1 MEKDAIMSKAK
12 ETILSWFEWAKER
25 THPAQASQK
34 PEALAD
40 LLVLDASY
48 GNMGGPVCSSMLAE
62 LGAQVIRI
70 EPPGGDVTRKFS
82 PFGIMHQ
89 DTGLGYLVEGR
100 NKYHITLDLK
110 KAESRELFTTLAK
123 HADIIIE
130 TYQPGVMD
138 GWGIGYRQLRELNP
152 RLIYAALNTYGQFGP
167 QAGNG
172 RPSSEI
178 TNQAYSGLVQINGE
192 PEHGEPT
199 EYGVPTKVG
208 SWYGWYA
215 EGMFAAYG
223 ILLALNFR
231 SDTGQGQM
239 VDVSGAECIMK
250 FIDYNLSWFHMDG
263 KVKERL
269 GNYDIAV
276 FPYTYVRCR
285 EGYTFLAAYND
296 EAFETLMEIIERP
309 EMAKDPRFSSFQKRT
324 SMENKEALQD
334 LLEEWSL
341 RYPVDEV
348 IERVQAAISKK
359 EGRGA
364 AVVTGKVSQPA
375 EVLEEPNWW
384 DRGVFQK
391 IQDPTYGELTVQG
404 PAWKMSETPPRLK
417 WICRPVGADNEFIY
431 LKYLGMGRS
440 QLAALKRVGVI

>member
-1 MEKDAIMSKAK
+1 MSKVK
-12 ETILSWFEWAKER
+12 TIIESWFEWARER
-25 THPAQASQK
+25 THPTQASLK
-34 PEALAD
+34 PEALDD
-40 LLVLDASY
+40 LLVIDVSS
-48 GNMGGPVCSSMLAE
+48 GSMGGPVCSSMLAE
-62 LGAQVIRI
+62 LGATVIRI

-89 DTGLGYLVEGR
+89 DTGLGYLAEGR
-100 NKYHITLDLK
+100 NKYHVSLDLT
-110 KAESRELFTTLAK
+110 KAESREFFTTLAK

-130 TYQPGVMD
+130 TYQPGSMD
-138 GWGIGYRQLRELNP
+138 GWGIGYRQLREVNP

-167 QAGNG
+167 RAEGG
-172 RPSSEI
+172 RPGSEI

-192 PEHGEPT
+192 PEQGEPT

-231 SDTGQGQM
+231 SDTGKGQM

-250 FIDYNLSWFHMDG
+250 FIDYNLSWFHMEG

-276 FPYTYVRCR
+276 FPYTFIRCR

-309 EMAKDPRFSSFQKRT
+309 EMAKDPRFSSFQNRT
-324 SMENKEALQD
+324 SMENEVALQN

-375 EVLEEPNWW
+375 EVLQEHNWW

-391 IQDPTYGELTVQG
+391 IDDPTYGELTVQG

-417 WICRPVGADNEFIY
+417 WVCRPVGADNEFIY

-440 QLAALKRVGVI
+440 QLEALKRAGVV